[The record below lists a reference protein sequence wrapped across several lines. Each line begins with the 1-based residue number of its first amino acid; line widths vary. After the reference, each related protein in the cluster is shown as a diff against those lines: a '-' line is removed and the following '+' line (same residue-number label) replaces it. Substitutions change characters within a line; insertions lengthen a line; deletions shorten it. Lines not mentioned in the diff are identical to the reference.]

1 MRIKTL
7 VGTSAKALKIQ
18 IWTALLALLLVR
30 SLELR
35 SLELRSLLKWHTS
48 RFIALLRGQLWIYR
62 DLFRFSDNPFEGPVR
77 IQQDHLPGQPPLLVP
92 GDIPISNL
100 IMTGRKKLRQRRI
113 IIRVLNPTPA
123 KFGQA
128 R

>member
-1 MRIKTL
+1 MRIKTF
-7 VGTSAKALKIQ
+7 VGTSANALKIQ
-18 IWTALLALLLVR
+18 IWTALLALLLV
-30 SLELR
+30 R

-62 DLFRFSDNPFEGPVR
+62 DLFRFRDYPFEGPVR

-128 R
+128 W